1 MKCEGNVCLRHQYR
15 CEDRSCKS
23 YLICSN
29 CQHQARHSLWRT
41 IEPKTMW
48 VCQAC
53 ALKADY
59 SYDFF
64 CELCERH
71 HRRLYTCQNCERRVC
86 SKDNFWCAQKSCSH
100 HLCRDCN
107 GNSSN
112 DIEKFGGRWSCAK
125 CRGSEESMADKK
137 SRDSHGSKELES
149 KRRRYR

>member
-1 MKCEGNVCLRHQYR
+1 MLNLEIMCSVCNKRCDNMKDCMKCEGNVCLRHQYR

-71 HRRLYTCQNCERRVC
+71 HRRLYTCQNWERRVC
-86 SKDNFWCAQKSCSH
+86 SRDNFWCAQKSCSH
-100 HLCRDCN
+100 HLCRDCIV
-107 GNSSN
+107 
-112 DIEKFGGRWSCAK
+112 D
-125 CRGSEESMADKK
+125 
-137 SRDSHGSKELES
+137 L
-149 KRRRYR
+149 KRARLTKRVEIHMEVRS